1 MKISRLTAPLAA
13 AALLFGTAGCTND
26 DGGSRSSVDASLISH
41 IAPDPAA
48 EELLPQDVRDRG
60 VLRIGI
66 NPNYPPNEF
75 KDASGAPAGW
85 GVDLGDAV
93 AAKLGLKPEWQSMQ
107 FDSIIPR
114 IHGGTLDM
122 SSSSFTDTVER
133 QKSVDFVDYYE
144 AGSQWVSPKG
154 KPVDPNRA
162 CGLRIAVKATTV
174 QETVELPARSEKC
187 VAAGKEPLRV
197 VAFSLQ
203 PEATQAVAS
212 GGADAFSADS
222 PIAGDAVAQL
232 GDHLQLSGDVFDA
245 APYGLVT
252 PRGSALTRAVQAA
265 VQSLMD
271 DGTYGKILRGA
282 GVESG
287 AVDRATVNGARA

>member
-1 MKISRLTAPLAA
+1 MKIPRLIAPLAA
-13 AALLFGTAGCTND
+13 AALLFGAAGCTND
-26 DGGSRSSVDASLISH
+26 DGAARSSVDADLISR
-41 IAPDPAA
+41 ITTDPAA
-48 EELLPQDVRDRG
+48 ADLLPQDVRDRG

-75 KDASGAPAGW
+75 KDAGGAPAGW

-93 AAKLGLKPEWQSMQ
+93 AAKLGLQAEWQSMQ

-154 KPVDPNRA
+154 KPVDPDRA

-174 QETVELPARSEKC
+174 QETVELPARSEQC
-187 VAAGKEPLRV
+187 VAAGKKPLRV

-203 PEATQAVAS
+203 QEATQAVAS

-232 GDHLQLSGDVFDA
+232 SDRLQLSGEVFDT

-252 PRGSALTRAVQAA
+252 PRGSALTHAVRAA

-271 DGTYGKILRGA
+271 DGTYAKILRGA

-287 AVDRATVNGARA
+287 AIDRATINGAQA